1 MSHEIGKI
9 LIQQKQYK
17 KASDIFKKLI
27 DNKPNDLRA
36 NFLMGKIQYDLN
48 NVKKSIFFLKNVMK
62 FNQIH
67 PIFSLI

>member
-48 NVKKSIFFLKNVMK
+48 NVNKSIFF
-62 FNQIH
+62 F
-67 PIFSLI
+67 

>member
-48 NVKKSIFFLKNVMK
+48 NVNKSIFFFKK
-62 FNQIH
+62 FN
-67 PIFSLI
+67 